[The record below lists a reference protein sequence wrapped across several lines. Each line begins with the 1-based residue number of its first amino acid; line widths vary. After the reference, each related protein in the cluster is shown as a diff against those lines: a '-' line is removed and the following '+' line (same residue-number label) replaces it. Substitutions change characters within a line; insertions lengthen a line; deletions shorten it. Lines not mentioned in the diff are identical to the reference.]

1 MCQGPLTHVPV
12 RRWTATALPNAPS
25 TISASSWV
33 GGPTKDTT
41 AGASVWRTARS
52 ATWFFSSAARAGAA
66 AEEAYAEAR
75 ADKIHKTST
84 DEKIR
89 QSGKTPEEV
98 KAEVDRRIR
107 ELKANA
113 AG

>member
-1 MCQGPLTHVPV
+1 MDYS
-12 RRWTATALPNAPS
+12 RRDFLKIVAVLPAMGTAL
-25 TISASSWV
+25 
-33 GGPTKDTT
+33 
-41 AGASVWRTARS
+41 
-52 ATWFFSSAARAGAA
+52 FFSSAARAGAA

-75 ADKIHKTST
+75 ADKIHKNST
-84 DEKIR
+84 DDEIR

-107 ELKANA
+107 ELRANA

>member
-1 MCQGPLTHVPV
+1 MDYS
-12 RRWTATALPNAPS
+12 RRDFLKMVAVLPAMGTA
-25 TISASSWV
+25 
-33 GGPTKDTT
+33 
-41 AGASVWRTARS
+41 
-52 ATWFFSSAARAGAA
+52 WFFSSAARAGAA

-75 ADKIHKTST
+75 ADKIHKNST
-84 DEKIR
+84 DDKIR

>member
-1 MCQGPLTHVPV
+1 MDYSRSDFLRIVAV
-12 RRWTATALPNAPS
+12 LPAM
-25 TISASSWV
+25 
-33 GGPTKDTT
+33 G
-41 AGASVWRTARS
+41 

-75 ADKIHKTST
+75 ADKIHKNST
-84 DEKIR
+84 DDEIR
-89 QSGKTPEEV
+89 KSGKTPEEV

>member
-1 MCQGPLTHVPV
+1 MDYSRSDFLKIVAV
-12 RRWTATALPNAPS
+12 LPAM
-25 TISASSWV
+25 
-33 GGPTKDTT
+33 G
-41 AGASVWRTARS
+41 

-75 ADKIHKTST
+75 ADKIHKNAT

-89 QSGKTPEEV
+89 KAGKTPEEV

>member
-1 MCQGPLTHVPV
+1 MDYSRSDFLKIVAV
-12 RRWTATALPNAPS
+12 LPAM
-25 TISASSWV
+25 
-33 GGPTKDTT
+33 G
-41 AGASVWRTARS
+41 

-84 DEKIR
+84 EEKIR

>member
-1 MCQGPLTHVPV
+1 MDYSRSDFLRIVAV
-12 RRWTATALPNAPS
+12 LPAM
-25 TISASSWV
+25 
-33 GGPTKDTT
+33 G
-41 AGASVWRTARS
+41 

-75 ADKIHKTST
+75 ADKIHKDST
-84 DEKIR
+84 DDEIR
-89 QSGKTPEEV
+89 KSGKTPEEV

>member
-1 MCQGPLTHVPV
+1 MDYSRSDFLRIVAV
-12 RRWTATALPNAPS
+12 LPA
-25 TISASSWV
+25 I
-33 GGPTKDTT
+33 G
-41 AGASVWRTARS
+41 
-52 ATWFFSSAARAGAA
+52 ATWFFASAARAGAA

-75 ADKIHKTST
+75 ADKIHKNST
-84 DEKIR
+84 DDEIR
-89 QSGKTPEEV
+89 KSGKTPEEV

>member
-1 MCQGPLTHVPV
+1 MEYS
-12 RRWTATALPNAPS
+12 RRDFLKVVAVLPAMGTA
-25 TISASSWV
+25 
-33 GGPTKDTT
+33 
-41 AGASVWRTARS
+41 
-52 ATWFFSSAARAGAA
+52 WFFSSAARAGAA

-75 ADKIHKTST
+75 ADMIHKNAT
-84 DEKIR
+84 DDEIR

-107 ELKANA
+107 ELRANA

>member
-1 MCQGPLTHVPV
+1 MDYSRSDFLKIVAV
-12 RRWTATALPNAPS
+12 LPAM
-25 TISASSWV
+25 
-33 GGPTKDTT
+33 G
-41 AGASVWRTARS
+41 

-75 ADKIHKTST
+75 ADKIHKNST
-84 DEKIR
+84 DDEIR

-98 KAEVDRRIR
+98 RAEVERRLS

-113 AG
+113 GG

>member
-1 MCQGPLTHVPV
+1 MDYS
-12 RRWTATALPNAPS
+12 RRDFLKVVTALP
-25 TISASSWV
+25 V
-33 GGPTKDTT
+33 MG
-41 AGASVWRTARS
+41 

-75 ADKIHKTST
+75 ADKIHKNST
-84 DEKIR
+84 DDEIR

-98 KAEVDRRIR
+98 KAEVDRRLR

>member
-1 MCQGPLTHVPV
+1 MDYS
-12 RRWTATALPNAPS
+12 RRDLLKIAAALP
-25 TISASSWV
+25 V
-33 GGPTKDTT
+33 MGTT
-41 AGASVWRTARS
+41 WL
-52 ATWFFSSAARAGAA
+52 FSSASRAGAA

-75 ADKIHKTST
+75 ADKIHINST
-84 DEKIR
+84 DDEIR

-98 KAEVDRRIR
+98 RAEVDRRLR

>member
-1 MCQGPLTHVPV
+1 MDYS
-12 RRWTATALPNAPS
+12 RRDFLRIVTVLPATGTA
-25 TISASSWV
+25 
-33 GGPTKDTT
+33 
-41 AGASVWRTARS
+41 
-52 ATWFFSSAARAGAA
+52 WFFSSAARAGA

-75 ADKIHKTST
+75 ADKIHKNATE
-84 DEKIR
+84 DEIR

-107 ELKANA
+107 ELRANA

>member
-1 MCQGPLTHVPV
+1 MDYSRSDFLRIVAV
-12 RRWTATALPNAPS
+12 LPAM
-25 TISASSWV
+25 
-33 GGPTKDTT
+33 G
-41 AGASVWRTARS
+41 

-75 ADKIHKTST
+75 ADKIHKNST
-84 DEKIR
+84 EEKIR
-89 QSGKTPEEV
+89 KSGKTPEEV
-98 KAEVDRRIR
+98 SDEVYRRIR

>member
-1 MCQGPLTHVPV
+1 MDYSRSDFLKIVAV
-12 RRWTATALPNAPS
+12 LPAM
-25 TISASSWV
+25 
-33 GGPTKDTT
+33 G
-41 AGASVWRTARS
+41 

-75 ADKIHKTST
+75 ADKIHKNAT

-89 QSGKTPEEV
+89 KSGKTPEEV

>member
-1 MCQGPLTHVPV
+1 MDYS
-12 RRWTATALPNAPS
+12 RRELLKIAAALPVMGTS
-25 TISASSWV
+25 
-33 GGPTKDTT
+33 
-41 AGASVWRTARS
+41 
-52 ATWFFSSAARAGAA
+52 WFFSSAPRARAA

-75 ADKIHKTST
+75 ADKIHINST
-84 DEKIR
+84 DDEIR

-98 KAEVDRRIR
+98 KAEVDRRLR